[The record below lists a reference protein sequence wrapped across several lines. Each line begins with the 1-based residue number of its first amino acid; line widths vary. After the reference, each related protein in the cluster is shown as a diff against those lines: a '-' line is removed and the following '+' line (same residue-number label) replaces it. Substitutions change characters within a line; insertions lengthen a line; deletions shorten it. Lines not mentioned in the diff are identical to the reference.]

1 MTAHPLPFDSKRL
14 LHLDAGA
21 DDVKV
26 LDWFIVWLAP
36 ALTRPLV
43 PPDRQAVDSVLTV
56 RVDAHAVA
64 NWQRTA
70 ADQCRD
76 DGLVDVGY
84 EIANAAAEQREYEQ
98 ARLASL
104 LE

>member
-1 MTAHPLPFDSKRL
+1 MTAHPLPFDGKRL

-76 DGLVDVGY
+76 DGLQLRTRVGRVLPGCDVLSQ
-84 EIANAAAEQREYEQ
+84 NRFVVSSQ
-98 ARLASL
+98 
-104 LE
+104 